1 MKKTFLTI
9 ILLIIV
15 TSVVSAQKLSRYELD
30 VKDFTELKVIE
41 GINVNY
47 VCNPDSTGRAVFI
60 ATDELASV
68 LMFNNTKGR
77 LEMQIATDGIDYKNL
92 PTVTVYSKF
101 LTKVENSGDSTVRVL
116 NVASCPNFKA
126 RLIGNGRLI
135 VKGID
140 VTYLDGSIDTGNGQ
154 LILYG
159 KCESAKLNCT
169 GTGTI
174 QADELVSND
183 TKCVMLGTG
192 TIGCQALTSLNVVG
206 ASSGK
211 VYYKGN
217 PEQIKKRSVGVKIIP
232 LDNEK

>member
-159 KCESAKLNCT
+159 KCESAKLSCT

-192 TIGCQALTSLNVVG
+192 TIGCQALTSLNVAG

>member
-159 KCESAKLNCT
+159 KCESAKLSCT

-174 QADELVSND
+174 QADELVSNE

>member
-9 ILLIIV
+9 ILLIIA

-159 KCESAKLNCT
+159 KCESAKLSCT

>member
-1 MKKTFLTI
+1 MKKTFLAI
-9 ILLIIV
+9 ILLAITANFAI
-15 TSVVSAQKLSRYELD
+15 AQPISRYELD
-30 VKDFTELKVIE
+30 VKDFTELKVSD

-47 VCNPDSTGRAVFI
+47 VCNPDSVGRAVFI
-60 ATDELASV
+60 ATDDLASA

-77 LEMQIATDGIDYKNL
+77 LEIQIASKNVKYENL

-101 LTKVENSGDSTVRVL
+101 LTKAENNGDSTVRVL

-135 VKGID
+135 VKDLD
-140 VTYLDGSIDTGNGQ
+140 VTHIDGSIDTGNGQ
-154 LILYG
+154 LILNG
-159 KCESAKLNCT
+159 KCESSKLSCT

-192 TIGCQALTSLNVVG
+192 TIGCQAHKILNIVG

-217 PEQIKKRSVGVKIIP
+217 PEEIKKRSVGVKLIP
-232 LDNEK
+232 LDNEE

>member
-9 ILLIIV
+9 ILLIIA

-116 NVASCPNFKA
+116 NVVSCPNFKA

-159 KCESAKLNCT
+159 KCESAKLSCT

>member
-9 ILLIIV
+9 ILFIIA

-68 LMFNNTKGR
+68 LMFNNSKGR
-77 LEMQIATDGIDYKNL
+77 LEMQIATDGIDYKNI

-140 VTYLDGSIDTGNGQ
+140 VTHLDGSIDTGNGQ

-159 KCESAKLNCT
+159 KSESAKLSCT

-192 TIGCQALTSLNVVG
+192 TIGCQALTSLNVIG

-232 LDNEK
+232 LDNEE

>member
-9 ILLIIV
+9 ILLIIA

-140 VTYLDGSIDTGNGQ
+140 VTSLDGSIDTGNGQ

-159 KCESAKLNCT
+159 KCESAKLSCT

>member
-159 KCESAKLNCT
+159 KCESAKLSCT